1 MHLET
6 HMANLFAKAKATE
19 VSTPKSK
26 GKVKPQIAVED
37 LRMYAALKAAQKT
50 IESLVD
56 TLAQSVNEEALDAFV
71 ESGRADSIEGIDGDT
86 TASLQMRKRSSRS
99 VLSDQEAIVLDSL
112 GISRELSA
120 NSKFYINGKYSEDTE
135 LLEKVSNALDGIVP
149 DDFLGHTGDKYVTS
163 ASSIVEAMKL
173 ADKDVRRDVLKIVG
187 VQATRTK
194 FGGSH
199 DEMLAILDKVLKG

>member
-1 MHLET
+1 ML
-6 HMANLFAKAKATE
+6 L
-19 VSTPKSK
+19 SGIGICLYPKFLHNGAYFS
-26 GKVKPQIAVED
+26 PW
-37 LRMYAALKAAQKT
+37 
-50 IESLVD
+50 
-56 TLAQSVNEEALDAFV
+56 
-71 ESGRADSIEGIDGDT
+71 
-86 TASLQMRKRSSRS
+86 
-99 VLSDQEAIVLDSL
+99 
-112 GISRELSA
+112 ISPASA
-120 NSKFYINGKYSEDTE
+120 NSKFYISSKYSEDAA

-163 ASSIVEAMKL
+163 ASSIVEAMKI